1 MKWRGTRTNNWGLL
15 LLAIWL
21 IVSGMLTF
29 IPITFIQTGPI
40 LAVLAIV
47 AGILILLGR

>member
-1 MKWRGTRTNNWGLL
+1 MAFIRKNLGLA

-21 IVSGMLTF
+21 ILTGLLGVVRIA
-29 IPITFIQTGPI
+29 IPDIGVI
-40 LAVLAIV
+40 LSLLALA

>member
-1 MKWRGTRTNNWGLL
+1 MKLTQNLGLL

-21 IVSGMLTF
+21 ILT
-29 IPITFIQTGPI
+29 G
-40 LAVLAIV
+40 LAAFVPAIGGLGIVLSLLALL